1 MYSTTS
7 QQTHHKSAEGNA
19 NRFFLV
25 QLYYSSYPFFG
36 YCCVGAEFTY
46 ITIYILVRMRAEEIG
61 GGLLEMIKVAGEWFL
76 YLAIPAC
83 VVKQIVNMS
92 QLCSSCYAV
101 AEYDAKTK
109 NKSK

>member
-1 MYSTTS
+1 
-7 QQTHHKSAEGNA
+7 
-19 NRFFLV
+19 
-25 QLYYSSYPFFG
+25 
-36 YCCVGAEFTY
+36 
-46 ITIYILVRMRAEEIG
+46 MRAEEMG

-83 VVKQIVNMS
+83 AVKQIVNMS